1 ISTVTFDILP
11 FPGHILTKVMLGHQI
26 NSKMIFENFNVFVL
40 TNSFYKHFF
49 YRSPG
54 LILMMKYPV
63 LGMTSLHGH
72 IKAAVSLFVKINPHI
87 NQLPYP
93 CGGLTDN
100 HPHNL
105 LITISVS
112 YTHLTLPTIYSV

>member
-1 ISTVTFDILP
+1 
-11 FPGHILTKVMLGHQI
+11 
-26 NSKMIFENFNVFVL
+26 
-40 TNSFYKHFF
+40 
-49 YRSPG
+49 
-54 LILMMKYPV
+54 MMEYPV

-105 LITISVS
+105 LITISGTCNHGIPDMLLEIIGFIHHRC
-112 YTHLTLPTIYSV
+112 YTTLGIVGVAVIKHSLGNETYSAMSRSFNSKRQTGNTRANNQKII

>member
-1 ISTVTFDILP
+1 
-11 FPGHILTKVMLGHQI
+11 
-26 NSKMIFENFNVFVL
+26 
-40 TNSFYKHFF
+40 
-49 YRSPG
+49 
-54 LILMMKYPV
+54 MMKYPV

-93 CGGLTDN
+93 CGGLTDD

-105 LITISVS
+105 LITISGTCNHGIPDVLLKIIGLIHHGCYAPLGIVGAVS
-112 YTHLTLPTIYSV
+112 YTHLRAHETDSYLV